1 MGKILDNYDK
11 LEKIAKAQA
20 KALKI
25 TLELISK
32 DSHLDSDGRE
42 LAREINAWLN
52 HIQPVRGK

>member
-1 MGKILDNYDK
+1 MDK

-32 DSHLDSDGRE
+32 ESHLDSDGRE